1 MNLLEPI
8 IWGLVLSADSF
19 SVAVAL
25 GFRPHKLSDSLK
37 FACSSGGAE
46 VIAILLGAI
55 AGKKILA
62 QFSSISH
69 WVAFLLLFAVA
80 AHMFYEGIKEL
91 RSGKLDLNL
100 KFHSFI
106 KILIVSIATSIDA
119 LAVGVSLA
127 VSNKPLLPYLIP
139 IGGWAFIS
147 TIVGM
152 AIAKQ
157 VPKKLSA
164 IFSII
169 GAFIIFILAFTIT
182 E

>member
-8 IWGLVLSADSF
+8 VWGLVLSADSF
-19 SVAVAL
+19 SAAVAL
-25 GFRPHKLSDSLK
+25 GFRPHKFSDSLK

-46 VIAILLGAI
+46 VVAVIIGAM
-55 AGKKILA
+55 AGRKILA
-62 QFSSISH
+62 QFSSISQ
-69 WVAFLLLFAVA
+69 WIAFLLLFAVA

-91 RSGKLDLNL
+91 KVERTEQDL

-127 VSNKPLLPYLIP
+127 ISTKPLLPYLIS
-139 IGGWAFIS
+139 IGVWAFIS

-157 VPKKLSA
+157 VPQRLSA
-164 IFSII
+164 IFNII
-169 GAFIIFILAFTIT
+169 GACILLILAFQVF
-182 E
+182 

>member
-1 MNLLEPI
+1 MNLLEPL
-8 IWGLVLSADSF
+8 IWGMVLSADSF
-19 SVAVAL
+19 SAAVAL
-25 GFRPHKLSDSLK
+25 GFRPHKFSDSLK
-37 FACSSGGAE
+37 FAISSGSAE
-46 VIAILLGAI
+46 VVAVIIGAM

-62 QFSSISH
+62 QFSSVSH
-69 WVAFLLLFAVA
+69 WIAFLLLFGVA

-91 RSGKLDLNL
+91 KSGKAEYNL

-127 VSNKPLLPYLIP
+127 ISNKSLLLYLIS

-157 VPKKLSA
+157 VPKSLSA
-164 IFSII
+164 TFNII
-169 GAFIIFILAFTIT
+169 GACILFALAFKLT
-182 E
+182 